1 MNARPIALGVGS
13 AVTTFLLAGAATIE
27 LLGAG
32 EAPAIGIIGVF
43 VGILAGLLAGG
54 IVSASADRLSG
65 TGASALVAYATLG
78 VAFVVIAGTRYV
90 NVPYA
95 DDVFTFPVHVSLSV
109 ALAVAVAMLASRGSQ
124 PEKSDSEFGQ

>member
-1 MNARPIALGVGS
+1 MNARTIALGAGT

-43 VGILAGLLAGG
+43 VGVVAGLLAGG
-54 IVSASADRLSG
+54 IVSVRAGRLSEIA
-65 TGASALVAYATLG
+65 TSALVAYATFG
-78 VAFVVIAGTRYV
+78 VTSVAIAGMSYV

-95 DDVFTFPVHVSLSV
+95 DDVFTLPVHIGVSIV
-109 ALAVAVAMLASRGSQ
+109 VAVVVTLLAIRDGLG
-124 PEKSDSEFGQ
+124 ERTATA